1 MYHHNMVQT
10 NTKPLMLMLLPK
22 IAELSAATLAPLSLE
37 LEHDGAAVEGSVGEE
52 WVLHV
57 N

>member
-1 MYHHNMVQT
+1 MVQT